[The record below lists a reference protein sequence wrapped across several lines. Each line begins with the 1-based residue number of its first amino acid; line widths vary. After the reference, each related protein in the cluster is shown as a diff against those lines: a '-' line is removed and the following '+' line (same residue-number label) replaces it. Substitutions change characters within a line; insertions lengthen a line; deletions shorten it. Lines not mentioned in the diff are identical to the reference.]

1 MRVFQ
6 ASILFRG
13 MKAFKV
19 SILFGAAVLALT
31 ACQSN
36 TYSISGIVEGLE
48 DGDTLFITND
58 LQTGIPTD
66 TLIVKD
72 GRFEMSGIADSTYL
86 CMVYSEKRNELNAPF
101 FVEPGNISIKLVET
115 PGASR
120 VGGTKCNEQ
129 WQELNDSVMTIGKE
143 INRIA
148 EHIYGNTI
156 DEMEQQKG
164 MEQIDKLNQR
174 FASIVTKTTER
185 NIDNE
190 FGYFLLTY
198 YPEELIDNETRMK
211 LIDKLPTE
219 KQQKPAIREM
229 RAALKQAA
237 ESAEGT
243 TIKDFTQPGLD
254 GTPLSLMGEVGKNK
268 ITIIDFWA
276 SWCGPCRQ
284 EMPSMLELYGKYK
297 DKGLGIVGI
306 SLDEDSDAWKAATQ
320 QLNIPWVQMSDLRGW
335 DNAVA
340 KHFCVTSIPH
350 TIVVDQKG
358 KILKRGLRGK
368 QLEEYINEELK

>member
-1 MRVFQ
+1 MKAFQ
-6 ASILFRG
+6 ASILF
-13 MKAFKV
+13 
-19 SILFGAAVLALT
+19 SAAVLALT
-31 ACQSN
+31 ACHSN
-36 TYSISGIVEGLE
+36 TYKISGAVEGLN

-72 GRFEMSGIADSTYL
+72 GKFELSGETDSTYL
-86 CMVYSEKRNELNAPF
+86 CMVYSEKRNELNTPF
-101 FVEPGNISIKLVET
+101 FIEPGNISIKLVET

-148 EHIYGNTI
+148 EHIYGNTV

-164 MEQIDKLNQR
+164 MDQIEKLNQR
-174 FASIVTKTTER
+174 FSAIVVKTTEK
-185 NIDNE
+185 NIKNE

-198 YPEELIDNETRMK
+198 YPEELIDNQTRMK
-211 LIDKLPTE
+211 LIDKLPDE
-219 KQQKPAIREM
+219 KQKRPAIQKM
-229 RAALKQAA
+229 LANLKQAS
-237 ESAEGT
+237 ESAEGM

-254 GTPLSLMGEVGKNK
+254 GTPVSLLGEVSKSK
-268 ITIIDFWA
+268 ITVIDFWA

-284 EMPSMLELYGKYK
+284 EMPFMVELYDKYK
-297 DKGLGIVGI
+297 DKGLNIIGI

-320 QLNIPWVQMSDLRGW
+320 QLNIPWVQMSDLKGW
-335 DNAVA
+335 ENVIA
-340 KHFCVTSIPH
+340 KHFCVNSIPH
-350 TIVVDQKG
+350 TIVVDQQG
-358 KILKRGLRGK
+358 KILKRGLRSEK
-368 QLEEYINEELK
+368 LEEFVVDQLK

>member
-1 MRVFQ
+1 MKAFQ
-6 ASILFRG
+6 ASILF
-13 MKAFKV
+13 
-19 SILFGAAVLALT
+19 SAAVLALT
-31 ACQSN
+31 ACHSN
-36 TYSISGIVEGLE
+36 TYKISGAVEGLN

-72 GRFEMSGIADSTYL
+72 GKFELSGETDSTYL

-101 FVEPGNISIKLVET
+101 FIEPGNISIKLVEA

-148 EHIYGNTI
+148 EHIYGNTV

-164 MEQIDKLNQR
+164 MEQIEKLNQR
-174 FASIVTKTTER
+174 FSAIVVKTTEK
-185 NIDNE
+185 NIKNE

-198 YPEELIDNETRMK
+198 YPEELIDNQTRMK
-211 LIDKLPTE
+211 LIDKLPEE
-219 KQQKPAIREM
+219 KQKRPAIQEM
-229 RAALKQAA
+229 LVNLKQAA
-237 ESAEGT
+237 ESAEGM

-254 GTPLSLMGEVGKNK
+254 GTPVSLLGEVSKSK
-268 ITIIDFWA
+268 ITVIDFWA

-284 EMPSMLELYGKYK
+284 EMPFMVELYDKYK
-297 DKGLGIVGI
+297 DKGLGIIGI

-320 QLNIPWVQMSDLRGW
+320 QLNIPWVQMSDLKGW
-335 DNAVA
+335 ENAIA

-350 TIVVDQKG
+350 TIVVDQQG
-358 KILKRGLRGK
+358 KILKRGLRSEK
-368 QLEEYINEELK
+368 LEEFVAGQLK

>member
-1 MRVFQ
+1 MKAFQ
-6 ASILFRG
+6 ASILF
-13 MKAFKV
+13 
-19 SILFGAAVLALT
+19 SAAILALT
-31 ACQSN
+31 ACHSN
-36 TYSISGIVEGLE
+36 TYKISGAVEGLN

-72 GRFEMSGIADSTYL
+72 GKFELSGETDSTYL

-101 FVEPGNISIKLVET
+101 FIEPGNISIKLVET

-148 EHIYGNTI
+148 EHIYGNTV

-164 MEQIDKLNQR
+164 MEQIEKLNQR
-174 FASIVTKTTER
+174 FSAIVVKTTEK
-185 NIDNE
+185 NIKNE

-198 YPEELIDNETRMK
+198 YPEELIDNQTRMK
-211 LIDKLPTE
+211 LIDKLPDE
-219 KQQKPAIREM
+219 KQKRPAIQEM
-229 RAALKQAA
+229 LANLKQAS
-237 ESAEGT
+237 ESAEGM

-254 GTPLSLMGEVGKNK
+254 GTPVSLLGEVSKSK
-268 ITIIDFWA
+268 ITVIDFWA

-284 EMPSMLELYGKYK
+284 EMPFMVELYDKYK
-297 DKGLGIVGI
+297 DEGLGIIGI

-320 QLNIPWVQMSDLRGW
+320 QLNIPWVQMSDLKGW
-335 DNAVA
+335 ENVIA

-350 TIVVDQKG
+350 TIVVDQQG
-358 KILKRGLRGK
+358 KILKRGLRSEK
-368 QLEEYINEELK
+368 LEEFVVGQLK

>member
-1 MRVFQ
+1 MKAFQ
-6 ASILFRG
+6 ASILF
-13 MKAFKV
+13 
-19 SILFGAAVLALT
+19 SAAVIALT
-31 ACQSN
+31 ACHSN
-36 TYSISGIVEGLE
+36 AYKISGKVEGLK
-48 DGDTLFITND
+48 DGDTLYVTND

-72 GRFEMSGIADSTYL
+72 GKFELSGETDSTYIA
-86 CMVYSEKRNELNAPF
+86 MIYSGARNELNAPF
-101 FVEPGNISIKLVET
+101 FVEPGNITIKLVET

-174 FASIVTKTTER
+174 FSAVVIKTTEK
-185 NIDNE
+185 NIKNE

-198 YPEELIDNETRMK
+198 YPEELIDNQTRKK
-211 LIDKLPTE
+211 LIDKLPE
-219 KQQKPAIREM
+219 EMQKRPVIQEM
-229 RAALKQAA
+229 LSNLKQAD
-237 ESAEGT
+237 ETAEGM
-243 TIKDFTQPGLD
+243 TIKDFNQPGID
-254 GTPLSLMGEVGKNK
+254 GTELSLMSEVAKNK
-268 ITIIDFWA
+268 ITVIDFWA

-284 EMPSMLELYGKYK
+284 EMPFMLEMFSKYK

-306 SLDEDSDAWKAATQ
+306 SLDEDSDSWKAATQ
-320 QLNIPWVQMSDLRGW
+320 QLNIPWIQMSDLKGW
-335 DNAVA
+335 ENAIA
-340 KHFCVTSIPH
+340 KHFCVNSIPH
-350 TIVVDQKG
+350 TIVVDQQG
-358 KILKRGLRGK
+358 KILKRGLRGEKLEEFVAK
-368 QLEEYINEELK
+368 QLK

>member
-1 MRVFQ
+1 MKAFQ
-6 ASILFRG
+6 ASILF
-13 MKAFKV
+13 
-19 SILFGAAVLALT
+19 SAAVLALT
-31 ACQSN
+31 ACHSN
-36 TYSISGIVEGLE
+36 TYKISGAVEGLN

-72 GRFEMSGIADSTYL
+72 GKFELSGETDSTYL

-101 FVEPGNISIKLVET
+101 FIEPGNISIKLVET

-148 EHIYGNTI
+148 EHIYGNTV

-164 MEQIDKLNQR
+164 MEQIEKLNQR
-174 FASIVTKTTER
+174 FSAIVVKTTEK
-185 NIDNE
+185 NIKNE

-198 YPEELIDNETRMK
+198 YPEELIDNQTRMK
-211 LIDKLPTE
+211 LIDKLPDE
-219 KQQKPAIREM
+219 KQKRPAIQEM
-229 RAALKQAA
+229 LANLKQAS
-237 ESAEGT
+237 ESAEGM

-254 GTPLSLMGEVGKNK
+254 GTPVSLLGEVSKSK
-268 ITIIDFWA
+268 ITVIDFWA

-284 EMPSMLELYGKYK
+284 EMPFMVELYDKYK
-297 DKGLGIVGI
+297 DKGLGIIGI

-320 QLNIPWVQMSDLRGW
+320 QLNIPWVQMSDLKGW
-335 DNAVA
+335 ENVIA

-350 TIVVDQKG
+350 TIVVDQQG
-358 KILKRGLRGK
+358 KILKRGLRSEK
-368 QLEEYINEELK
+368 LEEFVTEQLK

>member
-1 MRVFQ
+1 MKAFQ
-6 ASILFRG
+6 ASILF
-13 MKAFKV
+13 
-19 SILFGAAVLALT
+19 SAAVLALT
-31 ACQSN
+31 ACHSN
-36 TYSISGIVEGLE
+36 TYKISGAVEGLN

-72 GRFEMSGIADSTYL
+72 GKFELSGETDSTYL

-101 FVEPGNISIKLVET
+101 FIEPGNISIKMVET

-164 MEQIDKLNQR
+164 MEQIEKLNQR
-174 FASIVTKTTER
+174 FAAIVVKTTEK
-185 NIDNE
+185 NIKNE

-198 YPEELIDNETRMK
+198 YPEELIDNQTRMK
-211 LIDKLPTE
+211 LIDKLPDE
-219 KQQKPAIREM
+219 KQKRPAIQEM
-229 RAALKQAA
+229 LANLKQAS
-237 ESAEGT
+237 ESAEGM

-254 GTPLSLMGEVGKNK
+254 GTPVSLLGEVSKSK
-268 ITIIDFWA
+268 ITVIDFWA

-284 EMPSMLELYGKYK
+284 EMPFMVELYDKYK
-297 DKGLGIVGI
+297 DKGLGIIGI

-320 QLNIPWVQMSDLRGW
+320 QLNIPWVQMSDLKGW
-335 DNAVA
+335 ENAIA

-350 TIVVDQKG
+350 TIVVDQQG
-358 KILKRGLRGK
+358 KILKRGLRSEK
-368 QLEEYINEELK
+368 LEEFVAGQLK

>member
-1 MRVFQ
+1 MKAFQ
-6 ASILFRG
+6 ASILF
-13 MKAFKV
+13 
-19 SILFGAAVLALT
+19 SAAVFALT
-31 ACQSN
+31 ACHSN
-36 TYSISGIVEGLE
+36 AYKISGAVEGLN

-72 GRFEMSGIADSTYL
+72 GKFELSGETDSTYL

-148 EHIYGNTI
+148 EHIYGNTV

-164 MEQIDKLNQR
+164 MEQIEKLNQR
-174 FASIVTKTTER
+174 FSAIVVKTTEK
-185 NIDNE
+185 NIKNE

-198 YPEELIDNETRMK
+198 YPEELIDNQTRMK
-211 LIDKLPTE
+211 LIDKLPDE
-219 KQQKPAIREM
+219 KQKRPAIQEM
-229 RAALKQAA
+229 LANLKQAS
-237 ESAEGT
+237 ESAEGM

-254 GTPLSLMGEVGKNK
+254 GTPVSLLGEVSKSK
-268 ITIIDFWA
+268 ITVIDFWA

-284 EMPSMLELYGKYK
+284 EMPFMVELYGKYK
-297 DKGLGIVGI
+297 DKGLSIIGI

-320 QLNIPWVQMSDLRGW
+320 QLNIPWVQMSDLKGW
-335 DNAVA
+335 ENAIA
-340 KHFCVTSIPH
+340 KHFCVNSIPH
-350 TIVVDQKG
+350 TIVVDQQG
-358 KILKRGLRGK
+358 KILKRGLRSEK
-368 QLEEYINEELK
+368 LEEFVAGQLK

>member
-1 MRVFQ
+1 MKAFQ
-6 ASILFRG
+6 ASILF
-13 MKAFKV
+13 
-19 SILFGAAVLALT
+19 SAAVLALT
-31 ACQSN
+31 ACHSN
-36 TYSISGIVEGLE
+36 TYKISGAVEGLN

-72 GRFEMSGIADSTYL
+72 GKFELSGETDSTYL

-101 FVEPGNISIKLVET
+101 FIEPGNISIKLVET

-148 EHIYGNTI
+148 EHIYGNTV

-164 MEQIDKLNQR
+164 MEQIEKLNQR
-174 FASIVTKTTER
+174 FSAIVVKTTEK
-185 NIDNE
+185 NIKNE

-198 YPEELIDNETRMK
+198 YPEELIDNQTRMK
-211 LIDKLPTE
+211 LIDKLPDE
-219 KQQKPAIREM
+219 KQKRPAIQEM
-229 RAALKQAA
+229 LANLKQAS
-237 ESAEGT
+237 ESAEGM

-254 GTPLSLMGEVGKNK
+254 GTPVSLLGEVSKSK
-268 ITIIDFWA
+268 ITVIDFWA

-284 EMPSMLELYGKYK
+284 EMPFMVELYDKYK
-297 DKGLGIVGI
+297 DKGLNIIGI

-320 QLNIPWVQMSDLRGW
+320 QLNIPWVQMSDLKGW
-335 DNAVA
+335 ENVIA

-350 TIVVDQKG
+350 TIVVDQQG
-358 KILKRGLRGK
+358 KILKRGLRSEK
-368 QLEEYINEELK
+368 LEEFVIGQLK

>member
-1 MRVFQ
+1 MKAFQ
-6 ASILFRG
+6 ASILF
-13 MKAFKV
+13 
-19 SILFGAAVLALT
+19 SAAVLALT
-31 ACQSN
+31 ACHSN
-36 TYSISGIVEGLE
+36 TYKISGAVEGLN

-72 GRFEMSGIADSTYL
+72 GKFELSGETDSTYL

-101 FVEPGNISIKLVET
+101 FIEPGNISIKLVET

-148 EHIYGNTI
+148 EHIYGNTV

-164 MEQIDKLNQR
+164 MDQIEKLNQR
-174 FASIVTKTTER
+174 FSAIVAKTTEK
-185 NIDNE
+185 NIKNE

-198 YPEELIDNETRMK
+198 YPEELIDNQTRMK
-211 LIDKLPTE
+211 LIDKLPDE
-219 KQQKPAIREM
+219 KQKRPAIQKM
-229 RAALKQAA
+229 LANLKQAS
-237 ESAEGT
+237 ESAEGM

-254 GTPLSLMGEVGKNK
+254 GTPVSLLGEVSKSK
-268 ITIIDFWA
+268 ITVIDFWA

-284 EMPSMLELYGKYK
+284 EMPFMVELYDKYK
-297 DKGLGIVGI
+297 DKGLGIIGI

-320 QLNIPWVQMSDLRGW
+320 QLNIPWVQMSDLKGW
-335 DNAVA
+335 ENVIA

-350 TIVVDQKG
+350 TIVVDQQG
-358 KILKRGLRGK
+358 KILKRGLRSEK
-368 QLEEYINEELK
+368 LEEFVVGQLK

>member
-1 MRVFQ
+1 MKAFQ
-6 ASILFRG
+6 ASILF
-13 MKAFKV
+13 
-19 SILFGAAVLALT
+19 STAVLALT
-31 ACQSN
+31 ACHSN
-36 TYSISGIVEGLE
+36 TYKISGAVEGLN

-72 GRFEMSGIADSTYL
+72 GKFELSGETDSTYL

-101 FVEPGNISIKLVET
+101 FIEPGNISIKLVET

-148 EHIYGNTI
+148 EHIYGNTV

-164 MEQIDKLNQR
+164 MDQIEKLNQR
-174 FASIVTKTTER
+174 FSAIVVKTTEK
-185 NIDNE
+185 NIKNE

-198 YPEELIDNETRMK
+198 YPEELIDNQTRMK
-211 LIDKLPTE
+211 LIDKLPDE
-219 KQQKPAIREM
+219 KQKRPAIQKM
-229 RAALKQAA
+229 LANLKQAS
-237 ESAEGT
+237 ESAEGM

-254 GTPLSLMGEVGKNK
+254 GTPVSLLGEVSKSK
-268 ITIIDFWA
+268 ITVIDFWA

-284 EMPSMLELYGKYK
+284 EMPFMVELYDKYK
-297 DKGLGIVGI
+297 DKGLNIIGI

-320 QLNIPWVQMSDLRGW
+320 QLNIPWVQMSDLKGW
-335 DNAVA
+335 ENVIA

-350 TIVVDQKG
+350 TIVVDQQG
-358 KILKRGLRGK
+358 KILKRGLRSEK
-368 QLEEYINEELK
+368 LEEFVVDQLK

>member
-1 MRVFQ
+1 MKAFQ
-6 ASILFRG
+6 ASILF
-13 MKAFKV
+13 
-19 SILFGAAVLALT
+19 SAAVLALT
-31 ACQSN
+31 ACHSN
-36 TYSISGIVEGLE
+36 TYKISGAVEGLN

-72 GRFEMSGIADSTYL
+72 GKFELSGETDSTYL

-101 FVEPGNISIKLVET
+101 FIEPGNISIKLVET

-129 WQELNDSVMTIGKE
+129 WQELNDSVMAIGKE

-148 EHIYGNTI
+148 EHIYGNTV

-164 MEQIDKLNQR
+164 MEQIEKLNQR
-174 FASIVTKTTER
+174 FSAIVIKTTEK
-185 NIDNE
+185 NIKNE

-198 YPEELIDNETRMK
+198 YPEELIDNQTRMK
-211 LIDKLPTE
+211 LIDKLPDE
-219 KQQKPAIREM
+219 KQKRPAIQEM
-229 RAALKQAA
+229 LANLKQAS
-237 ESAEGT
+237 ESAEGM

-254 GTPLSLMGEVGKNK
+254 GTPVSLLGEVSKSK
-268 ITIIDFWA
+268 ITVIDFWA

-284 EMPSMLELYGKYK
+284 EMPFMVELYDKYK
-297 DKGLGIVGI
+297 DKGLGIIGI

-320 QLNIPWVQMSDLRGW
+320 QLNIPWVQMSDLKGW
-335 DNAVA
+335 ENVIA

-350 TIVVDQKG
+350 TIVVDQQG
-358 KILKRGLRGK
+358 KILKRGLRSEK
-368 QLEEYINEELK
+368 LEEFVVGQLK

>member
-1 MRVFQ
+1 MKAFQ
-6 ASILFRG
+6 ASILF
-13 MKAFKV
+13 
-19 SILFGAAVLALT
+19 SAALLALT
-31 ACQSN
+31 AWHSN
-36 TYSISGIVEGLE
+36 TYKISGAVEGLN

-72 GRFEMSGIADSTYL
+72 GKFELSGETDSTYL

-101 FVEPGNISIKLVET
+101 FIEPGNISIKLVET

-148 EHIYGNTI
+148 EHIYGNTV

-164 MEQIDKLNQR
+164 MDQIEKLNQR
-174 FASIVTKTTER
+174 FSAIVVKTTEK
-185 NIDNE
+185 NIKNE

-198 YPEELIDNETRMK
+198 YPEELIDNQTRMK
-211 LIDKLPTE
+211 LIDKLPDE
-219 KQQKPAIREM
+219 KQKRPAIQKM
-229 RAALKQAA
+229 LANLKQAS
-237 ESAEGT
+237 ESAEGM

-254 GTPLSLMGEVGKNK
+254 GTPVSLLGEVSKSK
-268 ITIIDFWA
+268 ITVIDFWA

-284 EMPSMLELYGKYK
+284 EMPFMLELYDKYK
-297 DKGLGIVGI
+297 DKGLNIIGI

-320 QLNIPWVQMSDLRGW
+320 QLNIPWVQMSDLKGW
-335 DNAVA
+335 ENVIA

-350 TIVVDQKG
+350 TIVVDQQG
-358 KILKRGLRGK
+358 KILKRGLRSEK
-368 QLEEYINEELK
+368 LEEFVVGQLK

>member
-1 MRVFQ
+1 MKAFQ
-6 ASILFRG
+6 ASILF
-13 MKAFKV
+13 
-19 SILFGAAVLALT
+19 SAAVLALT
-31 ACQSN
+31 ACHSN
-36 TYSISGIVEGLE
+36 TYKISGAVEGLN

-72 GRFEMSGIADSTYL
+72 GKFELSGETDSTYL

-101 FVEPGNISIKLVET
+101 FIEPGNISIKLVET

-148 EHIYGNTI
+148 EHIYGNTV

-164 MEQIDKLNQR
+164 MEQIEKLNQR
-174 FASIVTKTTER
+174 FSAIVVKTTEK
-185 NIDNE
+185 NIKNE

-198 YPEELIDNETRMK
+198 YPEELIDNQTRMK
-211 LIDKLPTE
+211 LIDKLPDE
-219 KQQKPAIREM
+219 KQKRPAIQEM
-229 RAALKQAA
+229 LANLKQAS
-237 ESAEGT
+237 ESAEGM

-254 GTPLSLMGEVGKNK
+254 GTPVSLLGEVSKSK
-268 ITIIDFWA
+268 ITVIDFWA

-284 EMPSMLELYGKYK
+284 EMPFMVELYDKYK
-297 DKGLGIVGI
+297 DKGLNIIGI

-320 QLNIPWVQMSDLRGW
+320 QLNIPWVQMSDLKGW
-335 DNAVA
+335 ENVIA

-350 TIVVDQKG
+350 TIVVDQQG
-358 KILKRGLRGK
+358 KILKRGLRSEK
-368 QLEEYINEELK
+368 LEEFVAGQLK

>member
-1 MRVFQ
+1 MKAFQ
-6 ASILFRG
+6 ASILF
-13 MKAFKV
+13 
-19 SILFGAAVLALT
+19 SAAVLALT
-31 ACQSN
+31 ACHSN
-36 TYSISGIVEGLE
+36 TYKISGAVEGLN

-72 GRFEMSGIADSTYL
+72 GKFELSGETDSTYL

-101 FVEPGNISIKLVET
+101 FIEPGNISIKLVET

-148 EHIYGNTI
+148 EHIYGNTV

-164 MEQIDKLNQR
+164 MEQIEKLNQR
-174 FASIVTKTTER
+174 FSAIVVKTTEK
-185 NIDNE
+185 NIKNE

-198 YPEELIDNETRMK
+198 YPEELIDNQTRMK
-211 LIDKLPTE
+211 LIDKLPDE
-219 KQQKPAIREM
+219 KQKRPAIQKM
-229 RAALKQAA
+229 LANLKQAS
-237 ESAEGT
+237 ESAEGM

-254 GTPLSLMGEVGKNK
+254 GTPVSLLGEVSKSK
-268 ITIIDFWA
+268 ITVIDFWA

-284 EMPSMLELYGKYK
+284 EMPFMVELYGKYK
-297 DKGLGIVGI
+297 DKGLNIIGI

-320 QLNIPWVQMSDLRGW
+320 QLNIPWVQMSDLKGW
-335 DNAVA
+335 ENVIA
-340 KHFCVTSIPH
+340 KHFCVNSIPH
-350 TIVVDQKG
+350 TIVVDQQG
-358 KILKRGLRGK
+358 KILKRGLRSEK
-368 QLEEYINEELK
+368 LEEFVVDQLK

>member
-1 MRVFQ
+1 MKVFQ
-6 ASILFRG
+6 ASILFS
-13 MKAFKV
+13 V
-19 SILFGAAVLALT
+19 AVLALT
-31 ACQSN
+31 ACHSN
-36 TYSISGIVEGLE
+36 AYKISGNVEGLK
-48 DGDTLFITND
+48 DGDTLYITND

-72 GRFEMSGIADSTYL
+72 GKFELSGETDSTYIA
-86 CMVYSEKRNELNAPF
+86 MIYSGARNELNAPF
-101 FVEPGNISIKLVET
+101 FVEPGNITIKLAET

-174 FASIVTKTTER
+174 FSAIVVKTTEK
-185 NIDNE
+185 NIKNE

-198 YPEELIDNETRMK
+198 YPEELIDNQTRKK
-211 LIDKLPTE
+211 LIDKLPE
-219 KQQKPAIREM
+219 EMQKRPAIQEM
-229 RAALKQAA
+229 LSGLKQAS
-237 ESAEGT
+237 ETAEGM
-243 TIKDFTQPGLD
+243 TIKDFSQPGLD
-254 GTPLSLMGEVGKNK
+254 GTELSLMNEVAKNK
-268 ITIIDFWA
+268 ITVIDFWA

-284 EMPSMLELYGKYK
+284 EMPFMLEMFSKYK

-306 SLDEDSDAWKAATQ
+306 SLDEDSDSWKAATQ
-320 QLNIPWVQMSDLRGW
+320 QLNIPWTQMSDLKGW
-335 DNAVA
+335 ENAIA
-340 KHFCVTSIPH
+340 KHFCVNSIPH
-350 TIVVDQKG
+350 TIVVDQQG
-358 KILKRGLRGK
+358 KILKRGLRGEKLEEFVAK
-368 QLEEYINEELK
+368 QLK

>member
-1 MRVFQ
+1 
-6 ASILFRG
+6 
-13 MKAFKV
+13 
-19 SILFGAAVLALT
+19 
-31 ACQSN
+31 
-36 TYSISGIVEGLE
+36 
-48 DGDTLFITND
+48 LFITND

-72 GRFEMSGIADSTYL
+72 GKFELSGETDSTYL

-101 FVEPGNISIKLVET
+101 FIEPGNISIKLVET

-148 EHIYGNTI
+148 EHIYGNTV

-164 MEQIDKLNQR
+164 MDQIEKLNQR
-174 FASIVTKTTER
+174 FSAIVVKTTEK
-185 NIDNE
+185 NIKNE

-198 YPEELIDNETRMK
+198 YPEELIDNQTRMK
-211 LIDKLPTE
+211 LIDKLPDE
-219 KQQKPAIREM
+219 KQKRPAIQKM
-229 RAALKQAA
+229 LANLKQAS
-237 ESAEGT
+237 ESAEGM

-254 GTPLSLMGEVGKNK
+254 GTPVSLLGEVSKSK
-268 ITIIDFWA
+268 ITVIDFWA

-284 EMPSMLELYGKYK
+284 EMPFMVELYDKYK
-297 DKGLGIVGI
+297 DKGLNIIGI

-320 QLNIPWVQMSDLRGW
+320 QLNIPWVQMSDLKGW
-335 DNAVA
+335 ENVIA
-340 KHFCVTSIPH
+340 KHFCVNSIPH
-350 TIVVDQKG
+350 TIVVDQQG
-358 KILKRGLRGK
+358 KILKRGLRSEK
-368 QLEEYINEELK
+368 LEEFVVGQLK

>member
-1 MRVFQ
+1 MKVFQ
-6 ASILFRG
+6 ASILF
-13 MKAFKV
+13 
-19 SILFGAAVLALT
+19 SAAVLALT
-31 ACQSN
+31 ACHSN
-36 TYSISGIVEGLE
+36 TYKISGAVEGLN

-58 LQTGIPTD
+58 MQTGIPTD

-72 GRFEMSGIADSTYL
+72 GKFEMSGETDSTYL

-101 FVEPGNISIKLVET
+101 FIEPGNISIKLVDT

-129 WQELNDSVMTIGKE
+129 WQELNDSVMSIGKE

-148 EHIYGNTI
+148 EHIYGNTV

-164 MEQIDKLNQR
+164 MEQIEKLNQR
-174 FASIVTKTTER
+174 FSAIVVKTAEK
-185 NIDNE
+185 NIKNE

-198 YPEELIDNETRMK
+198 YPEELIDNQTRIK
-211 LIDKLPTE
+211 LIDKLPDE
-219 KQQKPAIREM
+219 KQKRPAIQEM
-229 RAALKQAA
+229 LANLKQAA
-237 ESAEGT
+237 ESAEGM

-254 GTPLSLMGEVGKNK
+254 GTPLSLLGEVAKSK

-284 EMPSMLELYGKYK
+284 EMPFMLELYGKYK
-297 DKGLGIVGI
+297 DKGLNIIGI

-320 QLNIPWVQMSDLRGW
+320 QLNIPWVQMSDLKGW
-335 DNAVA
+335 ENAIA
-340 KHFCVTSIPH
+340 KHFCVNSIPH
-350 TIVVDQKG
+350 TIVVDQQG
-358 KILKRGLRGK
+358 KILKRGLRGEKLQEFVDK
-368 QLEEYINEELK
+368 QLK

>member
-1 MRVFQ
+1 
-6 ASILFRG
+6 
-13 MKAFKV
+13 
-19 SILFGAAVLALT
+19 
-31 ACQSN
+31 
-36 TYSISGIVEGLE
+36 VEGLN

-72 GRFEMSGIADSTYL
+72 GKFELSGETDSTYL

-101 FVEPGNISIKLVET
+101 FIEPGNISIKLVET

-148 EHIYGNTI
+148 EHIYGNTV

-164 MEQIDKLNQR
+164 MDQIEKLNQR
-174 FASIVTKTTER
+174 FSAIVVKTTEK
-185 NIDNE
+185 NIMNE

-198 YPEELIDNETRMK
+198 YPEELIDNQTRMK
-211 LIDKLPTE
+211 LIDKLPDE
-219 KQQKPAIREM
+219 KQKRPAIQKM
-229 RAALKQAA
+229 LANLKQAS
-237 ESAEGT
+237 ESAEGM

-254 GTPLSLMGEVGKNK
+254 GTPVSLLGEVSKSK
-268 ITIIDFWA
+268 ITVIDFWA

-284 EMPSMLELYGKYK
+284 EMPFMVELYDKYK
-297 DKGLGIVGI
+297 DKGLNIIGI

-320 QLNIPWVQMSDLRGW
+320 QLNIPWVQMSDLKGW
-335 DNAVA
+335 ENVIA

-350 TIVVDQKG
+350 TIVVDQQG
-358 KILKRGLRGK
+358 KILKRGLRSEK
-368 QLEEYINEELK
+368 LEEFVVDQLK

>member
-1 MRVFQ
+1 MKAFQ
-6 ASILFRG
+6 ASILF
-13 MKAFKV
+13 
-19 SILFGAAVLALT
+19 SAAVLALT
-31 ACQSN
+31 ACHSN
-36 TYSISGIVEGLE
+36 TYKISGAVEGLN

-72 GRFEMSGIADSTYL
+72 GKFELSGETDSTYL

-101 FVEPGNISIKLVET
+101 FIEPGNISIKLVET

-148 EHIYGNTI
+148 EHIYGNTV

-164 MEQIDKLNQR
+164 MDQIEKLNQR
-174 FASIVTKTTER
+174 FSAIVVKTTEK
-185 NIDNE
+185 NIKNE

-198 YPEELIDNETRMK
+198 YPEELIDNQTRMK
-211 LIDKLPTE
+211 LIDKLPDE
-219 KQQKPAIREM
+219 KQKRPAIQKM
-229 RAALKQAA
+229 LANLKQAS
-237 ESAEGT
+237 ESAEGM

-254 GTPLSLMGEVGKNK
+254 GTPVSLLGEVSKSK
-268 ITIIDFWA
+268 ITVIDFWA

-284 EMPSMLELYGKYK
+284 EMPFMVELYDKYK
-297 DKGLGIVGI
+297 DKGLGIIGI

-320 QLNIPWVQMSDLRGW
+320 QLNIPWVQMSDLKGW
-335 DNAVA
+335 ENVIA

-350 TIVVDQKG
+350 TIVVDQQG
-358 KILKRGLRGK
+358 KILKRGLRSEK
-368 QLEEYINEELK
+368 LEEFVVGQLK

>member
-1 MRVFQ
+1 MKAFQ
-6 ASILFRG
+6 ASILF
-13 MKAFKV
+13 
-19 SILFGAAVLALT
+19 SAAVLALT
-31 ACQSN
+31 ACHSN
-36 TYSISGIVEGLE
+36 TYKISGAVEGLN

-72 GRFEMSGIADSTYL
+72 GKFELSGETDSTYL

-101 FVEPGNISIKLVET
+101 FIEPGNISIKLVET

-148 EHIYGNTI
+148 EHIYGNTV

-164 MEQIDKLNQR
+164 MDQIEKLNQR
-174 FASIVTKTTER
+174 FSAIVAKTTEK
-185 NIDNE
+185 NIKNE

-198 YPEELIDNETRMK
+198 YPEELIDNQTRMK
-211 LIDKLPTE
+211 LIDKLPDE
-219 KQQKPAIREM
+219 KQKRPAIQKM
-229 RAALKQAA
+229 LANLKQAS
-237 ESAEGT
+237 ESAEGM

-254 GTPLSLMGEVGKNK
+254 GTPVSLLGEVSKSK
-268 ITIIDFWA
+268 ITVIDFWA

-284 EMPSMLELYGKYK
+284 EMPFMVELYDKYK
-297 DKGLGIVGI
+297 DKGLGIIGI

-320 QLNIPWVQMSDLRGW
+320 QLNIPWVQMSDLKGW
-335 DNAVA
+335 ENVIA

-350 TIVVDQKG
+350 TIVVDQQG
-358 KILKRGLRGK
+358 KILKRGLRSEK
-368 QLEEYINEELK
+368 LEEFVIGQLK

>member
-1 MRVFQ
+1 
-6 ASILFRG
+6 

-254 GTPLSLMGEVGKNK
+254 GTPLSLMDEVGKNK

>member
-1 MRVFQ
+1 MKAFQ
-6 ASILFRG
+6 ASILF
-13 MKAFKV
+13 
-19 SILFGAAVLALT
+19 SAAVLALT
-31 ACQSN
+31 ACHSN
-36 TYSISGIVEGLE
+36 TYKISGAVEGLN

-72 GRFEMSGIADSTYL
+72 GKFELSGETDSTYL

-101 FVEPGNISIKLVET
+101 FIEPGNISIKLVET

-148 EHIYGNTI
+148 EHIYGNTV

-164 MEQIDKLNQR
+164 MEQIEKLNQR
-174 FASIVTKTTER
+174 FSAIVVKTTEK
-185 NIDNE
+185 NIKNE

-198 YPEELIDNETRMK
+198 YPEELIDNQTRMK
-211 LIDKLPTE
+211 LIDKLPDE
-219 KQQKPAIREM
+219 KQKRPAIQKM
-229 RAALKQAA
+229 LANLKQAS
-237 ESAEGT
+237 ESAEGM

-254 GTPLSLMGEVGKNK
+254 GTPVSLLGEVSKSK
-268 ITIIDFWA
+268 ITVIDFWA

-284 EMPSMLELYGKYK
+284 EMPFMVELYDKYK
-297 DKGLGIVGI
+297 DKGLNIIGI

-320 QLNIPWVQMSDLRGW
+320 QLNIPWVQMSDLKGW
-335 DNAVA
+335 ENVIA
-340 KHFCVTSIPH
+340 KHFCVNSIPH
-350 TIVVDQKG
+350 TIVVDQQG
-358 KILKRGLRGK
+358 KILKRGLRSEK
-368 QLEEYINEELK
+368 LEEFVVGQLK

>member
-1 MRVFQ
+1 MKAFQ
-6 ASILFRG
+6 ASILF
-13 MKAFKV
+13 
-19 SILFGAAVLALT
+19 SAAVLALT
-31 ACQSN
+31 ACHSN
-36 TYSISGIVEGLE
+36 TYKISGAVEGLN

-72 GRFEMSGIADSTYL
+72 GKFELSGETDSTYL

-101 FVEPGNISIKLVET
+101 FIEPGNISIKLVET

-148 EHIYGNTI
+148 EHIYGNTV

-164 MEQIDKLNQR
+164 MEQIEKLNQR
-174 FASIVTKTTER
+174 FSAIVVKTTEK
-185 NIDNE
+185 NIKNE

-198 YPEELIDNETRMK
+198 YPEELIDNQTRMK
-211 LIDKLPTE
+211 LIDKLPDE
-219 KQQKPAIREM
+219 KQKRPAIQKM
-229 RAALKQAA
+229 LANLKQAS
-237 ESAEGT
+237 ESAEGM

-254 GTPLSLMGEVGKNK
+254 GTPVSLLGEVSKSK
-268 ITIIDFWA
+268 ITVIDFWA

-284 EMPSMLELYGKYK
+284 EMPFMVELYDKYK
-297 DKGLGIVGI
+297 DKGLNIIGI

-320 QLNIPWVQMSDLRGW
+320 QLNIPWVQMSDLKGW
-335 DNAVA
+335 ENVIA
-340 KHFCVTSIPH
+340 KHFCVNSIPH
-350 TIVVDQKG
+350 TIVVDQQG
-358 KILKRGLRGK
+358 KILKRGLRSEK
-368 QLEEYINEELK
+368 LEEFVVDQLK